1 MTGAPTVLVDGVPAA
16 AVNALD
22 RGLAYGDGLFR
33 TIRIEG
39 GRPLFWERH
48 IVQLDEGCRRLGIPA
63 VDPATLA
70 AEGAL
75 LFAGGSD
82 GVLKIVVTRGVGG
95 RGYRP
100 PETPAPT
107 RVLARFP
114 MPPPLMADGVRV
126 RLCATR
132 VAIQPATAG
141 IKTLNRLDQ
150 VLARAEWS
158 DAGIFEGLMRDTEG
172 FVVGG
177 TMSNLFLVHGHRLL
191 TPVIDRAGI
200 AGTMRGATMD
210 AARASG
216 VEVIEA
222 RLAPSALV
230 QADEAF
236 LTNSVIGA
244 VPVSDLCGRAL
255 AAGPVARRLRR
266 ALAAA
271 GEESRRAAPW
281 PMR

>member
-1 MTGAPTVLVDGVPAA
+1 MTGAPTILVDGVPTAT
-16 AVNALD
+16 VHALD

-33 TIRIEG
+33 TVRIEG
-39 GRPLFWERH
+39 GRPLFWARH
-48 IVQLDEGCRRLGIPA
+48 MAHLGEGCRRLGIPA
-63 VDPATLA
+63 ADPVTLA
-70 AEGAL
+70 NEGAS
-75 LFAGGSD
+75 LFADGDD

-107 RVLARFP
+107 RMLARFP
-114 MPPPLMADGVRV
+114 MPPAPADGGVRV
-126 RLCATR
+126 RLCVTR

-158 DAGIFEGLMRDTEG
+158 DAGIFEGLMRDSEG

-200 AGTMRGATMD
+200 AGAMRAAAVD

-216 VEVIEA
+216 IDIVET
-222 RLAPSALV
+222 RLAPSALAE
-230 QADEAF
+230 ADEAF
-236 LTNSVIGA
+236 LTNSIIGA
-244 VPVSDLCGRAL
+244 VPVGDLCGRAL
-255 AAGPVARRLRR
+255 AVGPVTQRLRR
-266 ALAAA
+266 TLAAA

>member
-1 MTGAPTVLVDGVPAA
+1 MTGAPTILVNGVPTA

-33 TIRIEG
+33 TVRIDG

-48 IVQLDEGCRRLGIPA
+48 IAHLDEGCRRLGIA
-63 VDPATLA
+63 AADPAALA
-70 AEGAL
+70 SEAAS
-75 LFAGGSD
+75 LFGDGGD

-100 PETPAPT
+100 PEAPAPT
-107 RVLARFP
+107 RMLARFP
-114 MPPPLMADGVRV
+114 MPPAPAGCGVRV

-132 VAIQPATAG
+132 MAIQPATAG

-158 DAGIFEGLMRDTEG
+158 DAGIFEGLMRDSEG

-191 TPVIDRAGI
+191 TPIVDRAGI
-200 AGTMRGATMD
+200 AGTMRAAAID
-210 AARASG
+210 AARTSG
-216 VEVIEA
+216 IDVVEA

-236 LTNSVIGA
+236 VTNSIIGA
-244 VPVSDLCGRAL
+244 VPVGDLCGRAL
-255 AAGPVARRLRR
+255 AVGPITRRLRR